1 MELEGVSCV
10 FKVQSYVTED
20 NIIPCGPFPIDDP
33 TLLRNASFS
42 QFLFHMWVSLMGSSI
57 ILFFLRAEEI
67 RLLLLE

>member
-20 NIIPCGPFPIDDP
+20 NIISCCPFPIDDP

-42 QFLFHMWVSLMGSSI
+42 QFLFHM
-57 ILFFLRAEEI
+57 
-67 RLLLLE
+67 